1 MRLEALH
8 MSGVDDMST
17 QDIFGYFKEYPPA
30 HIEWIEDTSCKYTAS
45 LILPHCHNYTL
56 NAYISELET
65 GKVCLKLD
73 CGAHSQIHT
82 VPRQRGVARRH
93 YFNQSSH

>member
-30 HIEWIEDTSCKYTAS
+30 HIEWIEDTSCKYS
-45 LILPHCHNYTL
+45 LPDITTL
-56 NAYISELET
+56 S
-65 GKVCLKLD
+65 
-73 CGAHSQIHT
+73 
-82 VPRQRGVARRH
+82 
-93 YFNQSSH
+93 